1 MKKILLLLLMLIARV
16 AGVDAQSDITK
27 LSVTYEVHYLNY
39 AEDDSLSRDIAQ
51 LDIGTNTSRYY
62 SKVSE
67 WYNFN
72 PVGKAPYPG
81 TKIKN
86 EEVYKNMPN
95 KGLVTAMH
103 WPYWITTQDS
113 INHLFDWQLVEGDSI
128 VCGYPCHKAQTTFR
142 GRTGTAW
149 YTLDLP
155 YSDGPWK
162 LCGLPGLILHA
173 CDSEGKFVFN
183 CIGIENGDGHPFT
196 YKIGNHDNIVS
207 AERAEELLILEA
219 VDRDGYYKLIMPGL
233 TQFWV
238 TDKNGRIIK
247 QMPKTAVPYE
257 VFPQN
262 HKKKPAKKKPAM
274 KKRRRR

>member
-1 MKKILLLLLMLIARV
+1 MILLLLLMLIARV

-67 WYNFN
+67 WYDFN

-113 INHLFDWQLVEGDSI
+113 INHLFDWQWSRSILLFVDILATKLRPHFAVE
-128 VCGYPCHKAQTTFR
+128 
-142 GRTGTAW
+142 
-149 YTLDLP
+149 
-155 YSDGPWK
+155 
-162 LCGLPGLILHA
+162 PGLH
-173 CDSEGKFVFN
+173 
-183 CIGIENGDGHPFT
+183 GIHLIWHIT
-196 YKIGNHDNIVS
+196 MALGNY
-207 AERAEELLILEA
+207 A
-219 VDRDGYYKLIMPGL
+219 VCLD
-233 TQFWV
+233 
-238 TDKNGRIIK
+238 
-247 QMPKTAVPYE
+247 
-257 VFPQN
+257 
-262 HKKKPAKKKPAM
+262 
-274 KKRRRR
+274 

>member
-1 MKKILLLLLMLIARV
+1 MKMILLLLLMLIARV

-67 WYNFN
+67 WYDFN

-103 WPYWITTQDS
+103 WPYWITTKDS
-113 INHLFDWQLVEGDSI
+113 INHLFDWQLLEGDSI

-142 GRTGTAW
+142 GRTWTTW

-155 YSDGPWK
+155 YNDGPWK

-173 CDSEGKFVFN
+173 QDSTRQFIFD
-183 CIGIENGDGHPFT
+183 CTSIEKGDGHTFSFPASKRIRLVT
-196 YKIGNHDNIVS
+196 PEK
-207 AERAEELLILEA
+207 AEELLLFEA
-219 VDRDGYYKLIMPGL
+219 ADNDAYVYAMSGGHITDRIDAKGRHYKW
-233 TQFWV
+233 T
-238 TDKNGRIIK
+238 
-247 QMPKTAVPYE
+247 PKTAVPYE
-257 VFPQN
+257 LFPQN
-262 HKKKPAKKKPAM
+262 HKQKKNNNPRKKK
-274 KKRRRR
+274 K